1 MIKRLI
7 FDVDNTLITNVNFVD
22 AIKNTL
28 IDLNLYS
35 EERVND
41 FIKGIGTYEGIYKSY
56 NKTDYTKHMSNH
68 LKVAL
73 PDIFLEVFFNHLK
86 YAIPEKNEQL
96 INSISELAKK
106 YELVLLTNYFS
117 KSQMNRLNGM
127 GIGHFF
133 KHCYGEEVIKP
144 YQDAYISACGDHRPD
159 ECIMIG
165 DDLYLDIECAKKLGL
180 KTILVNTKNV
190 DVGNI
195 DTIIVSKVEEIDDS
209 LIKTMV

>member
-7 FDVDNTLITNVNFVD
+7 FDVDSTLITNVNFVD

-68 LKVAL
+68 LKVVL
-73 PDIFLEVFFNHLK
+73 PDNFLEVFFSHLK
-86 YAIPEKNEQL
+86 YAIPEKNEKL
-96 INSISELAKK
+96 VNSIRKLAEK

-117 KSQMNRLNGM
+117 VSQMNRLNGM
-127 GIGHFF
+127 GIGQYF
-133 KHCYGEEVIKP
+133 KYCYGEDLIKP
-144 YQDAYISACGDHRPD
+144 YQDAYFNACGEHRTD
-159 ECIMIG
+159 ECVMIG
-165 DDLYLDIECAKKLGL
+165 DDLYLDIECAKELGL

-195 DTIIVSKVEEIDDS
+195 DTIVVSKVEEIDDG
-209 LIKTMV
+209 LIETIV